1 MIRLAAA
8 IAAFAL
14 AVPAQQQPAQP
25 QPAQPQEAGKQA
37 QAPQPPTKPE
47 ATGYKETSRAAD
59 TAQFLQ
65 ALGSLPHHERLTV
78 SVAGKT
84 TEGRELQL
92 VRVALPDRKPESLLR
107 VLVIA
112 NIHAG
117 EVEGKE
123 AVQALLREFA
133 QGEHEALLKKCALWF
148 VPIYNVDGNERIDPK
163 NRPEQNGPDAVGQ

>member
-14 AVPAQQQPAQP
+14 ALPAQQPT
-25 QPAQPQEAGKQA
+25 QA
-37 QAPQPPTKPE
+37 QVPQPPTKPE

-59 TAQFLQ
+59 VAQFLQ
-65 ALGSLPHHERLTV
+65 ALGALPHHERLTV

-92 VRVALPDRKPESLLR
+92 VRVALPDSKQEALLR

-133 QGEHEALLKKCALWF
+133 QGDHEALLKKCVLWF
-148 VPIYNVDGNERIDPK
+148 VPI
-163 NRPEQNGPDAVGQ
+163 